1 MNKRQV
7 NIAKKQQVKTIQANK
22 KIMQDM
28 KKSSNKKYE
37 VKMNIIKKDLN
48 DEWLNPN
55 MNNDAS
61 IIYANAIKMVKIAL
75 KYANA
80 SKQAIQTKNESK
92 RLFNAYIDNIA
103 YYGYFNVNA
112 LLDTLHDTY
121 SDYLQ
126 ELVQVTA
133 DELFF
138 SGDIDDGYKALNSFL
153 YDSNARQ
160 GSSKLNKQEKL
171 ELEDIEGDELL
182 YITDIID
189 YNKWLNNGI
198 DFLTSDEIVAQEKAS
213 QRVYNFIDFELAKLL
228 TPRELDVINCIFA
241 GNSLNA
247 TSVILDI
254 TGGSVNNLLKRAR
267 KKIIDY
273 LDDISN
279 DYSATLI
286 TLLGNNG
293 NIKIKK

>member
-1 MNKRQV
+1 MNKKQI
-7 NIAKKQQVKTIQANK
+7 NSAKKQQKAFIVTNK
-22 KIMQDM
+22 KLMQDM
-28 KKSSNKKYE
+28 KKSSNKKYK
-37 VKMNIIKKDLN
+37 VKMNIIKKDL
-48 DEWLNPN
+48 DEEWLNSN

-61 IIYANAIKMVKIAL
+61 VIYANAIKMVKIAL

-80 SKQAIQTKNESK
+80 SKQSIQTKNESK

-133 DELFF
+133 DELFI
-138 SGDIDDGYKALNSFL
+138 SNNIDDGYKALNNFL

-171 ELEDIEGDELL
+171 ELADIEGDELL

-189 YNKWLNNGI
+189 YNKWLNSGI

-213 QRVYNFIDFELAKLL
+213 QRVYDFIDFELAKFL

-241 GNSLNA
+241 GNSLNT

-254 TGGSVNNLLKRAR
+254 TRGSVINLLARAR
-267 KKIIDY
+267 KKIVDY
-273 LDDISN
+273 LDDIN
-279 DYSATLI
+279 GDYSATLI